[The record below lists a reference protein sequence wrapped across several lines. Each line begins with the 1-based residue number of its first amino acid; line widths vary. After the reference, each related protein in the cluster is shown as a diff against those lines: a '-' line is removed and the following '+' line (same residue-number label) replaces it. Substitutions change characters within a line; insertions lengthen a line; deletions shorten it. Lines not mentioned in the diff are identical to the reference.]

1 MGIQQKHGL
10 FPRIIGKGDNTR
22 RLVDALLRM
31 RSEVTVDDALNPF
44 ALTPSSTIENL
55 IVIDRETDFVTPLL
69 TQLTYEGL
77 IDEIYGI
84 KNCELSS
91 YWVAPGKF
99 WWNTAKIEV
108 DASLV
113 GNPQQNAPA
122 GPSSTIVPSPPP
134 QSGKKRAVVLD
145 SNDKLYEDL
154 RDTNFAIVGN
164 LLNKVSRRL
173 QADYEVYGIIL
184 FYRTLDANDI

>member
-10 FPRIIGKGDNTR
+10 FPRIIGKGDNVR

-55 IVIDRETDFVTPLL
+55 IIIDRETDFVTPLL

-84 KNCELSS
+84 NNCELLPYRRTS
-91 YWVAPGKF
+91 
-99 WWNTAKIEV
+99 
-108 DASLV
+108 
-113 GNPQQNAPA
+113 
-122 GPSSTIVPSPPP
+122 
-134 QSGKKRAVVLD
+134 R
-145 SNDKLYEDL
+145 
-154 RDTNFAIVGN
+154 NF
-164 LLNKVSRRL
+164 
-173 QADYEVYGIIL
+173 
-184 FYRTLDANDI
+184 